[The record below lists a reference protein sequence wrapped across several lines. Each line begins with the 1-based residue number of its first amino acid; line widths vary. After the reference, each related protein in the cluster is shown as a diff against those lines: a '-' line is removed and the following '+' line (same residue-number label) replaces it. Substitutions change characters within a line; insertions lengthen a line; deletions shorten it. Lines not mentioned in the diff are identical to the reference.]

1 MTTPSSVSPF
11 RSAAA
16 EWTSERIEKL
26 DRQEMEQLKANA
38 MRLGE
43 EGVAALCDA
52 ALANSPKRRQEPGPK
67 GNKAKRLISRRA
79 AFEARGVYLQDP
91 RTSWGGVRKSDGA
104 VVLAL
109 WADAV
114 RSREGGCAYRL
125 WAPNKDG
132 ASPWSETASGQER
145 LKHCELA
152 AAGAP
157 VEGLLVFG
165 EGLAGHAPE
174 HKARSVFGV
183 DPETTV
189 RFTVEKRDG
198 EYWAVWGKRA

>member
-1 MTTPSSVSPF
+1 MTSPSSVSPF

-38 MRLGE
+38 VRLGE

-52 ALANSPKRRQEPGPK
+52 ALANCGKRRSGPALRA
-67 GNKAKRLISRRA
+67 GPKRLISRRA
-79 AFEARGVYLQDP
+79 AFEARGVYLQDA

-109 WADAV
+109 WADGV
-114 RSREGGCAYRL
+114 RSRDGSCAYLL
-125 WAPNKDG
+125 WTPNKDG

-165 EGLAGHAPE
+165 ESLAGHAPE

-189 RFTVEKRDG
+189 RFTVEKQGD

>member
-1 MTTPSSVSPF
+1 MTSPGSASPF
-11 RSAAA
+11 RSAAS
-16 EWTSERIEKL
+16 EWTSERISKL
-26 DRQEMEQLKANA
+26 DRDEMEQLKANA
-38 MRLGE
+38 ERLGE
-43 EGVAALCDA
+43 DGVAALCDA
-52 ALANSPKRRQEPGPK
+52 ALANCAKRRAAPAARSGP
-67 GNKAKRLISRRA
+67 KRLISRRA
-79 AFEARGVYLQDP
+79 AFEARGVYLQDA

-114 RSREGGCAYRL
+114 RSRDGGCAYLL

-132 ASPWSETASGQER
+132 ASPWSDTASGQER
-145 LKHCELA
+145 LKHCELVV
-152 AAGAP
+152 AGAP

-165 EGLAGHAPE
+165 ESLAGHAPE

-189 RFTVEKRDG
+189 RFSVEKHDD
-198 EYWAVWGKRA
+198 EYWAVWGKRG

>member
-1 MTTPSSVSPF
+1 MTSPSSVSPF

-38 MRLGE
+38 VRLGE

-52 ALANSPKRRQEPGPK
+52 ALANCAK
-67 GNKAKRLISRRA
+67 GRAARTTRTGVKRLISRRA

-109 WADAV
+109 WADGV
-114 RSREGGCAYRL
+114 RSRDGGCAYRL

-132 ASPWSETASGQER
+132 ASPWSDTASGQER
-145 LKHCELA
+145 LKHCELV

-165 EGLAGHAPE
+165 ESLAGHAPE

-189 RFTVEKRDG
+189 RFTVEKLDG
-198 EYWAVWGKRA
+198 EYWAVWGKRG

>member
-1 MTTPSSVSPF
+1 MTSPF
-11 RSAAA
+11 SSAAS
-16 EWTSERIEKL
+16 EWTSERIARL

-38 MRLGE
+38 ERLGE

-52 ALANSPKRRQEPGPK
+52 ALAGCAKRRAAPAK
-67 GNKAKRLISRRA
+67 RSSAKRLISRRA

-114 RSREGGCAYRL
+114 RSRDGGCAYRL
-125 WAPNKDG
+125 WGPNKDG

-165 EGLAGHAPE
+165 ESLAGHVPE